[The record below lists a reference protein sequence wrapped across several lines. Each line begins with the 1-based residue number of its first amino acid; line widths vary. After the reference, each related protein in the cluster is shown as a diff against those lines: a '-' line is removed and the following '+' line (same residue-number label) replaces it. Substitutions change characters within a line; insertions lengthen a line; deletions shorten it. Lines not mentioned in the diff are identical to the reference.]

1 MPPESWSAM
10 AGSSWPGREGRDA
23 PVPEAT
29 NPVREERIE
38 DEPILE
44 LLSVDNGSHL
54 LYVDDGRMIGV
65 AGQTEDDGVA
75 GGHERGVVG
84 QPFGQ

>member
-10 AGSSWPGREGRDA
+10 AGSSWPGREGRVV

-44 LLSVDNGSHL
+44 LLSIDKGSHL

-65 AGQTEDDGVA
+65 ASQTEDNGVA
-75 GGHERGVVG
+75 GGHEGRVIG
-84 QPFGQ
+84 QAFG